1 MVSDAAGGGGGGG
14 GARARGARQGIVSD
28 RWGRCAHPLSFP
40 QDASSSLP
48 FRATPHD
55 ALRLGL
61 PAYKEAAAGPSHPVE
76 AAVKAGAATA
86 HAERLASLAAV
97 YGAGAAARES
107 MEKQILTR

>member
-1 MVSDAAGGGGGGG
+1 M
-14 GARARGARQGIVSD
+14 SD
-28 RWGRCAHPLSFP
+28 RWGRCAHPPLSFP
-40 QDASSSLP
+40 QDASSFLP

-76 AAVKAGAATA
+76 AAVKAGAVTA